1 MTDAELVAWTT
12 EPAVL
17 AILLIWGLGE
27 AVVLPIVPD
36 VLLGLMALATPAA
49 LGLALAA
56 AIVGAIVGAV
66 VLAELRRRRPGLV
79 ARIISL
85 QPGLGPHGMAQAR
98 ARIERHGAVRGFA
111 QVGPGLPLKAY
122 VVAFLDLVGDP
133 GLPRLGGLTLVNRV
147 TRLVPVVA
155 GFALVGVL
163 ARAAGLSPSAA
174 IPVYVVGWTGF
185 YLTFWW
191 LRRA

>member
-49 LGLALAA
+49 LGLPLAA

-79 ARIISL
+79 AGSSRCSRASGRTAWRRHA
-85 QPGLGPHGMAQAR
+85 PGSSAMGP
-98 ARIERHGAVRGFA
+98 FA
-111 QVGPGLPLKAY
+111 ASPRS
-122 VVAFLDLVGDP
+122 DP
-133 GLPRLGGLTLVNRV
+133 GCRSRPMSSHSSTWWA
-147 TRLVPVVA
+147 TRGCP
-155 GFALVGVL
+155 G
-163 ARAAGLSPSAA
+163 SAA
-174 IPVYVVGWTGF
+174 SPW
-185 YLTFWW
+185 
-191 LRRA
+191 